1 MFFFL
6 FDAPVKCSLT
16 SYSPTAPESSG
27 LENKLLSH
35 PDQMSNFIL
44 DKAMWEWG
52 GSRVQEKRNLEI
64 FPKLSFTY

>member
-44 DKAMWEWG
+44 DKAMWE
-52 GSRVQEKRNLEI
+52 
-64 FPKLSFTY
+64 